1 MPLDQINFDLKNK
14 YITCVFFLKQ
24 LIFMKWAHKKDCIA
38 DCNYDIRKYILHN
51 GYYPLTK
58 KYKEDPH
65 HFLVKFRIKFFIIA
79 LPTIFIVL
87 ILAALAIYFLYAYNT
102 YNINDD
108 QIYAI
113 ICWVLFFVVGMT
125 IMIAL
130 LAWLASLANYFIST
144 FLQLIREG
152 YLNPNLNNYPYL
164 MQELLFYYRK
174 NPNYDFNNY
183 WIVTTDYLYYS
194 FVVFFHKLNEYYLE
208 NEHHH

>member
-1 MPLDQINFDLKNK
+1 
-14 YITCVFFLKQ
+14 
-24 LIFMKWAHKKDCIA
+24 MKWAHKKDCIA

-65 HFLVKFRIKFFIIA
+65 HFLVRFRIKFFIIA

-87 ILAALAIYFLYAYNT
+87 ILAALAIYFLYVYNT
-102 YNINDD
+102 YNINRD

-130 LAWLASLANYFIST
+130 LAWLANLANYFTST

-164 MQELLFYYRK
+164 MQELLFYYGK
-174 NPNYDFNNY
+174 NPNYNFNNY
-183 WIVTTDYLYYS
+183 WIVTTDYLYYA
-194 FVVFFHKLNEYYLE
+194 FAVFFHKLNEYYLQ